1 MPADASSARI
11 GPLRDVRV
19 LDLSRYYPGSFC
31 TLLLADLG
39 ADVVKVEA
47 PGGEPS
53 RARASST
60 FLNEGLHRGKR
71 SMTLN
76 LKHPEAGDVLRR
88 LVATAD
94 VLIESARPGAMDR
107 MNVGYEQL
115 SAVNP
120 RLVWCSLTP
129 FGDDSPYA
137 DQAAHELNLL
147 GYSGLWHTLV
157 PEPTLGSS
165 PFGLSTSVGGLM
177 AVVGVLSALRE
188 RDLSGVG
195 SRIDSSI
202 IDSAGWLLS
211 DLVAGH
217 AEGVTSLPRGI
228 ASISTY
234 PCADGKMIT
243 VSATEASTWH
253 ALTDALDLPELR
265 DRPPLS
271 PDGNED
277 VSATLAKVFATRTS
291 TEWLELLGPLRA
303 SVGPVNAIADL
314 FDDPHVIARETIVER
329 GGRQVLANPIRISGR
344 DGALTQ
350 TAPGGYPEI
359 GQDTAEVLAGAGYGD
374 AEIEALSAAGVV

>member
-1 MPADASSARI
+1 MPAAAAPTRI

-39 ADVVKVEA
+39 ADVIKVEA
-47 PGGEPS
+47 PGGEPA
-53 RARASST
+53 RARSDST
-60 FLNEGLHRGKR
+60 YFNEGLHRGKR
-71 SMTLN
+71 AMTLN
-76 LKHPEAGDVLRR
+76 LKNPGAAEVLRR
-88 LVATAD
+88 LVSTAD
-94 VLIESARPGAMDR
+94 VLIESARPGAMAA

-115 SAVNP
+115 SEVNP

-129 FGDDSPYA
+129 FGDGSPYA

-147 GYSGLWHTLV
+147 GYSALWHTLV
-157 PEPTLGSS
+157 PESRPGSAT
-165 PFGLSTSVGGLM
+165 FGLSTSVGGLM

-188 RDLSGVG
+188 RDLTGVG
-195 SRIDSSI
+195 SRVDSSI

-211 DLVAGH
+211 DLVAAH
-217 AEGVTSLPRGI
+217 AEGVTSLPQGI

-243 VSATEASTWH
+243 VSASEASTWH
-253 ALTDALDLPELR
+253 ALTDALDLPQLR

-271 PDGNED
+271 PDGNEA
-277 VSATLAKVFATRTS
+277 VSATLLEVFATKTS
-291 TEWLELLGPLRA
+291 AEWLALLGPLRA

-314 FDDPHVIARETIVER
+314 FDDPHVRARKTIVER

-344 DGALTQ
+344 DRALTE
-350 TAPGGYPEI
+350 TAPGGYPPV
-359 GQDTAEVLAGAGYGD
+359 GQDTAAVL
-374 AEIEALSAAGVV
+374 LAAGFSEDEVAALRADGVV